1 MIQKKHYACKHS
13 DHRHSRKRGSILIKR
28 NDTARIRKTQA
39 LFYLLVSIAALAIG
53 YLSLGKNFDFSVYHS
68 FQGDG
73 TLLSAMIK
81 SIQEHGIAGIWFN
94 SRIGAPEISALV
106 DFPAMDL
113 LMASMIWIIS
123 LFTSSTSAIAYVY
136 LMITFLLDAL
146 SMSLLLRK
154 MGINDTTVFVISI
167 LFSAAPF
174 HFFRYLSH
182 AVLSNYMSFAIT
194 IYLSFCILDIFD
206 MAKNKWKI
214 CFCCILLGFGYGYY
228 YAFGLIVL
236 SMAYVIKFVNLNH
249 KKEIFRKLWIFAFV
263 LATILISLIPKI
275 GYGVLYGTNPIVGK
289 RSFVE
294 QETYGL
300 KIIQMLLPPSYSRFS
315 ALRELNLE
323 YSQKAPYVNENALA
337 SLGMIASAGFLLLCV
352 MLICSFASRK
362 KREGNERLV
371 IDFLSLSTLTL
382 ILMGSIGGFGEIF
395 NYLVTAQIRCY
406 NRSSIYIAGTSLL
419 LLAIL
424 LHKAYEKKKQISYMI
439 SGIIFLIGLVDQ
451 VNIHPNHWQEDT
463 KNKQLTYEK
472 FFENVEERLSDGAMV
487 YQLPYLDFPEVSSSY
502 DYKHLIGYLFTDTL
516 KWSYGGV
523 KGRNEAAGNL
533 NLDNGMSNRFLAE
546 IQAAGFEAVYIDL
559 DGYEDGGSRVMQFY
573 DNIGVE
579 PIVSDDGKLY
589 LFDLSNMKISVE
601 KFITG
606 YSFVN
611 FWANNY
617 QMNIRQKEKIAIAKG
632 IGIQNRDAYL
642 KLYEAVS
649 DSDVIKDCSDVE
661 YIDFLYETILR
672 RKEIEE
678 ERNLWLEYLQKGGS
692 REDVFCSFL
701 DSEEFRIGNGYQ
713 NIQ

>member
-1 MIQKKHYACKHS
+1 M
-13 DHRHSRKRGSILIKR
+13 IKR
-28 NDTARIRKTQA
+28 YDAAKVRKTQA
-39 LFYLLVSIAALAIG
+39 LFYLLVSVTALAIG
-53 YLSLGKNFDFSVYHS
+53 YLSLGNNFDFSVYHS

-81 SIQEHGIAGIWFN
+81 SIQEYGIAGIWLN
-94 SRIGAPEISALV
+94 PRIGAPEISALV
-106 DFPAMDL
+106 DFPAMDV
-113 LMASMIWIIS
+113 LMASIIWVIS
-123 LFTSSTSAIAYVY
+123 LFTNSTSAIAYIY

-154 MGINDTTVFVISI
+154 MQINDTIAFVISI

-206 MAKNKWKI
+206 EAKNKWKI
-214 CFCCILLGFGYGYY
+214 CFCCFLLGIGYGYY

-236 SMAYVIKFVNLNH
+236 SMAYVFKLVNLNN
-249 KKEIFRKLWIFAFV
+249 KKEIFHKIWIFAFV

-275 GYGVLYGTNPIVGK
+275 GYSVLYGSNPVVGK

-300 KIIQMLLPPSYSRFS
+300 KIIQMLLPPGYSRFS
-315 ALRELNLE
+315 VLRELNQE
-323 YSQKAPYVNENALA
+323 YSQKAPYVNENAGA
-337 SLGMIASAGFLLLCV
+337 SLGIIASVGFLLLCV
-352 MLICSFASRK
+352 MLICSFASGK
-362 KREGNERLV
+362 KREGNERLI

-406 NRSSIYIAGTSLL
+406 NRSSIYIAGISLL

-424 LHKAYEKKKQISYMI
+424 LHKAYEKRKQISYI
-439 SGIIFLIGLVDQ
+439 LSSAVFLIGLIDQ
-451 VNIHPNHWQEDT
+451 VNIYADHWQEDA
-463 KNKQLTYEK
+463 KSKQLIYEK
-472 FFENVEERLSDGAMV
+472 FFENVEDRLSDGSMV

-533 NLDNGMSNRFLAE
+533 NLDNGMSYRFLAE
-546 IQAAGFEAVYIDL
+546 IQAAGFAAVYIDL
-559 DGYEDGGSRVMQFY
+559 DGYEDGGSKIMQFY
-573 DNIGVE
+573 ENIGAE
-579 PIVSDDGKLY
+579 PLVSDDGRLY
-589 LFDLSNMKISVE
+589 LFDLSDMKIPVE
-601 KFITG
+601 QFITG

-611 FWANNY
+611 LWANNY

-632 IGIQNRDAYL
+632 IGIRNRDIYL

-672 RKEIEE
+672 RKEIDE

-701 DSEEFRIGNGYQ
+701 DSEEFRISNGYQ
-713 NIQ
+713 DIQ